1 MGMDPTAGWSS
12 LEELTSEEAGKTVES
27 KGDEASEEEGKTS
40 DEEADLLG
48 REISN
53 LSPLYSYSYMSEEE
67 ALSKVKLLKMKIKQ
81 LNRMKKESG
90 DNRFD
95 KEIKDMTTLKEKIIR
110 NVKVLI

>member
-12 LEELTSEEAGKTVES
+12 LEELTGKEGGTVEGKTEEES
-27 KGDEASEEEGKTS
+27 SDEGKTS
-40 DEEADLLG
+40 TEEADLLG

-53 LSPLYSYSYMSEEE
+53 LSPSYSYSYITEEE

-81 LNRMKKESG
+81 LKQLKKDSPNQTLYE
-90 DNRFD
+90 
-95 KEIKDMTTLKEKIIR
+95 KEIQDLMILKEKIIR